1 MVTDWLIIF
10 VYLFLAVLGL
20 GVQAHSSGAGL
31 LLVTLCGLLIA
42 VVSLISGL
50 ALMRAGTVVVTHG
63 LSCLMVSP
71 WTRNQTHVLNIGRQ
85 ILNY

>member
-42 VVSLISGL
+42 GL
-50 ALMRAGTVVVTHG
+50 ALRRAGTVVVTHG